1 MKYYV
6 YILFSQSVDR
16 YYTGYTIDP
25 SERLIE
31 HNLGA
36 TPSTRSGR
44 PWTLVYAEECDNKSA
59 AITREKVIK
68 RMKSRKYIER
78 LVYSKKENFADINKP

>member
-6 YILFSQSVDR
+6 YIISSQSLDR
-16 YYTGYTIDP
+16 YYTGYTSDP

-36 TPSTRSGR
+36 TPSTRPGR
-44 PWTLVYAEECDNKSA
+44 PWILVYSEECENKSA
-59 AITREKVIK
+59 AIIRENEIK

-78 LVYSKKENFADINKP
+78 LINTKNQ